1 VELDS
6 AALAGKRILIVDDDV
21 RNVFVLTS
29 ALENYEAEI
38 FEAFNGQEALETLE
52 DEGEMD
58 LILMDIMMPVMDGYE
73 ATRSIRNNDR
83 FKHIPIIAV
92 TAKALKEDRQKCI
105 DAGADEYMTKPIDY
119 NLLVKNIQR
128 FLKVDL
134 GEDEAS

>member
-1 VELDS
+1 
-6 AALAGKRILIVDDDV
+6 
-21 RNVFVLTS
+21 
-29 ALENYEAEI
+29 
-38 FEAFNGQEALETLE
+38 
-52 DEGEMD
+52 MD